1 MLKLSVQDARCDER
15 GWLLISLRALLCF
28 CDGWAVVGGGRRVVS
43 DLLPG

>member
-28 CDGWAVVGGGRRVVS
+28 CDDGLWLVVAGA
-43 DLLPG
+43 